1 MNNLITCPCLGL
13 AACKSYLSKSLFV
26 LGEFGGNDY
35 NAMTFGGYSP
45 EQASG
50 QSGTIVD
57 AIGKGAEQLIALG
70 AANVVVPGVLPVG
83 CFPIYLTLYQ
93 TSNAGDYDQYGCLR
107 RFNAL
112 SARHNQLLQSKVT
125 SLQGR
130 YPGAR
135 IMYADFYSHVYDMVR
150 SPGSYGFSTNL
161 RACCGA
167 GGGKYNYQNG
177 ARCGMAG
184 ASACGN
190 PAASLSWDGIHLTE
204 AAYKKIA
211 DGWVSGAYCHPA
223 IGA

>member
-1 MNNLITCPCLGL
+1 M

-26 LGEFGGNDY
+26 VGEFGGNDY
-35 NAMTFGGYSP
+35 NAMLFGNYNTD
-45 EQASG
+45 QASTYTP
-50 QSGTIVD
+50 QIVSTIAAGVEKLV
-57 AIGKGAEQLIALG
+57 AMGAKD
-70 AANVVVPGVLPVG
+70 VVVPGVLPIG
-83 CFPIYLTLYQ
+83 CFPIYLTLYG
-93 TSNAGDYDQYGCLR
+93 TSSSGDYDGLGCLKK
-107 RFNAL
+107 FNDL
-112 SARHNQLLQSKVT
+112 STNHNSQLKAQLA
-125 SLQGR
+125 SLQAK
-130 YPGAR
+130 YPSAR
-135 IMYADFYSHVYDMVR
+135 IMYADFYSGVYDMVR

>member
-1 MNNLITCPCLGL
+1 MTT

-50 QSGTIVD
+50 QSATIVD
-57 AIGKGAEQLIALG
+57 AIGRGVEQLIALG

-93 TSNAGDYDQYGCLR
+93 TSNAGDYDQYGCLK

-112 SARHNQLLQSKVT
+112 SARLNQLLQSKVM

-150 SPGSYGFSTNL
+150 SPGSYGE
-161 RACCGA
+161 RA
-167 GGGKYNYQNG
+167 
-177 ARCGMAG
+177 
-184 ASACGN
+184 
-190 PAASLSWDGIHLTE
+190 PLP
-204 AAYKKIA
+204 
-211 DGWVSGAYCHPA
+211 V
-223 IGA
+223 

>member
-1 MNNLITCPCLGL
+1 
-13 AACKSYLSKSLFV
+13 
-26 LGEFGGNDY
+26 
-35 NAMTFGGYSP
+35 MTFGGYSP

-93 TSNAGDYDQYGCLR
+93 TSNAGDYDQYGCLK

-112 SARHNQLLQSKVT
+112 SARLNQLLQSKVM

-177 ARCGMAG
+177 AQCGMAG
-184 ASACGN
+184 VSACGN

-204 AAYKKIA
+204 APYRFIA
-211 DGWVSGAYCHPA
+211 NTWLKGPYAHPPLA
-223 IGA
+223 TVVREDMVD

>member
-1 MNNLITCPCLGL
+1 
-13 AACKSYLSKSLFV
+13 
-26 LGEFGGNDY
+26 
-35 NAMTFGGYSP
+35 MTFGGYSP

-57 AIGKGAEQLIALG
+57 AIGKGVEQLIALG

-93 TSNAGDYDQYGCLR
+93 TSNAGDYDQYGCLK

-112 SARHNQLLQSKVT
+112 SARLNQLLQSKVM

-161 RACCGA
+161 RPAAAPAAASITTRTARGA
-167 GGGKYNYQNG
+167 GWPARRRAATRRRRSAGTASTSRRRPTRRSPTGGS
-177 ARCGMAG
+177 AG
-184 ASACGN
+184 R
-190 PAASLSWDGIHLTE
+190 HVT
-204 AAYKKIA
+204 
-211 DGWVSGAYCHPA
+211 
-223 IGA
+223 